1 MSDKFQM
8 KKIRFI
14 INPKSGTKDKHNFAD
29 WITST
34 IDTTIFECD
43 ISYTTAPHHAT
54 KLARQAAND
63 KYDIVV
69 AVGGDGSVNE
79 TGSGL
84 IGTKTALGIIPTG
97 SGNGMARHMK
107 IPIDFK
113 KAVALL
119 NTGECTAVDT
129 LTVNERVCI
138 GTFGIG
144 FDAHIAH
151 LFASAGT
158 RGYSTYVKLV
168 LAEFSKYKPVY
179 FKIFADKKEYHLNCF
194 LLTFANS
201 SQFGNNAVIAP
212 FADVKDGI
220 IDISMLQKFPAY
232 VAPHLIY
239 RMMNNSIH
247 NSRFFD
253 RLSAKEII
261 VRNEKIVKGHIDGEP
276 IELEGDIEIQIKPLS
291 LNIVTSK

>member
-1 MSDKFQM
+1 M
-8 KKIRFI
+8 KRIRFI
-14 INPKSGTKDKHNFAD
+14 INPKSGATDKHSYEE
-29 WITST
+29 WINTT
-34 IDTTIFECD
+34 IDKTIFQCE
-43 ISYTTAPHHAT
+43 IIKTTAPHHAT
-54 KLARQAAND
+54 ELAREAAKNN
-63 KYDIVV
+63 YDIVV

-79 TGSGL
+79 TGTGL
-84 IGTKTALGIIPTG
+84 IGTNTALGIIPTG

-107 IPIDFK
+107 IPIDFR

-119 NTGECTAVDT
+119 NTGTIESVDT
-129 LTVNERVCI
+129 LTINNRPCI

-151 LFASAGT
+151 LFAGAGT

-247 NSRFFD
+247 KSRFFD
-253 RLSAKEII
+253 RMSAREIT
-261 VRNEKIVKGHIDGEP
+261 VRNETIVKGHIDGEP
-276 IELEGDIEIQIKPLS
+276 IELEGDIEIRIRPLS
-291 LNIVTSK
+291 LNIVTQK

>member
-1 MSDKFQM
+1 MR
-8 KKIRFI
+8 KIRFI
-14 INPKSGTKDKHNFAD
+14 INPKSGATDKHSFTD
-29 WITST
+29 WINSN
-34 IDTTIFECD
+34 IDRSIFECE
-43 ISYTTAPHHAT
+43 ITHTTAPHHAT
-54 KLARQAAND
+54 ALARDAAENNF
-63 KYDIVV
+63 DIVV

-79 TGSGL
+79 TGAGL

-107 IPIDFK
+107 IPIHFQ

-119 NTGECTAVDT
+119 NTGTNELVDT
-129 LTVNERVCI
+129 LTVNNRPCI

-151 LFASAGT
+151 LFAGAGT

-232 VAPHLIY
+232 VAPHLVY

-253 RLSAKEII
+253 RLNAKEIL
-261 VRNEKIVKGHIDGEP
+261 VRNETIVKGHIDGEP
-276 IELEGDIEIQIKPLS
+276 VELEGDIEIKVKPLS